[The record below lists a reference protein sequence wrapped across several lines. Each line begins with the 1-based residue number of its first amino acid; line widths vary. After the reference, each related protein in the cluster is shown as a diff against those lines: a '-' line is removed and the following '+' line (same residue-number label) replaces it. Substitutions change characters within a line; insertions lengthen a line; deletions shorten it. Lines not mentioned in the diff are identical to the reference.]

1 MVKERT
7 KNATR
12 NMIFGILQRMY
23 HMLVPFFMRTAMI
36 YFMGVQYVGLNSLFT
51 SILQVL
57 NLAELGVGS
66 AMVYSMYKP
75 IAEDDKDTICALMRL
90 YKIYYRD
97 FIKTYINKD
106 ECFLDDEVNSLL
118 GIEKLTNFELR
129 DPYKKLN
136 ELNRLARTKSASLIT
151 GVLSYNGLLVG
162 IQMNYL
168 KNYTTLKEISTRI
181 EDSKLVIY
189 LNKVYELVCNLL
201 MENIVPTDVKED
213 NILINEETNDVV
225 LIDLDGSE
233 TIYGPDN
240 YLIDFPYNLDIINNN
255 FDKMVNRLKIK
266 KGLSRILKLT

>member
-1 MVKERT
+1 MQVIEISKD
-7 KNATR
+7 KFLSYLLNP
-12 NMIFGILQRMY
+12 NPIFQGQFGKI
-23 HMLVPFFMRTAMI
+23 
-36 YFMGVQYVGLNSLFT
+36 
-51 SILQVL
+51 VL
-57 NLAELGVGS
+57 DNN
-66 AMVYSMYKP
+66 K
-75 IAEDDKDTICALMRL
+75 L

-118 GIEKLTNFELR
+118 EIEKLTNLELR
-129 DPYKKLN
+129 NPYKKLN
-136 ELNRLARTKSASLIT
+136 ELNRLARTKSPNLIT

-168 KNYTTLKEISTRI
+168 KNYITLKEISTRV

-213 NILINEETNDVV
+213 NILVNEETNDVV

-266 KGLSRILKLT
+266 KGLSRILKLTWN

>member
-1 MVKERT
+1 MQVIEISKD
-7 KNATR
+7 KFLSYLLNP
-12 NMIFGILQRMY
+12 NPIFQGQFGKI
-23 HMLVPFFMRTAMI
+23 
-36 YFMGVQYVGLNSLFT
+36 
-51 SILQVL
+51 VL
-57 NLAELGVGS
+57 DNN
-66 AMVYSMYKP
+66 K
-75 IAEDDKDTICALMRL
+75 L

-118 GIEKLTNFELR
+118 EIEKLTNFELR

-151 GVLSYNGLLVG
+151 GVLSYKGLLVG

-168 KNYTTLKEISTRI
+168 KNYTTLKEISTRV

-201 MENIVPTDVKED
+201 MENIVLTDVKED
-213 NILINEETNDVV
+213 NILVNEETNDVV

>member
-1 MVKERT
+1 MQVIEISKD
-7 KNATR
+7 KFLSYLLNP
-12 NMIFGILQRMY
+12 NPIFQGQFGKI
-23 HMLVPFFMRTAMI
+23 
-36 YFMGVQYVGLNSLFT
+36 
-51 SILQVL
+51 VL
-57 NLAELGVGS
+57 DNN
-66 AMVYSMYKP
+66 K
-75 IAEDDKDTICALMRL
+75 L

-118 GIEKLTNFELR
+118 EIEKLTNFELR

-136 ELNRLARTKSASLIT
+136 ELNRLARTKLASLIT

-168 KNYTTLKEISTRI
+168 KNYTTLKEISTRV

-189 LNKVYELVCNLL
+189 LNKAYEIVYDLL
-201 MENIVPTDVKED
+201 KENIVPTDVKED
-213 NILINEETNDVV
+213 NILVNEETNDVV

-255 FDKMVNRLKIK
+255 FDKMVNHLKIK

>member
-1 MVKERT
+1 MQVIEISKD
-7 KNATR
+7 KFLSYLLNP
-12 NMIFGILQRMY
+12 NPIFQGQFGKI
-23 HMLVPFFMRTAMI
+23 
-36 YFMGVQYVGLNSLFT
+36 
-51 SILQVL
+51 VL
-57 NLAELGVGS
+57 DNN
-66 AMVYSMYKP
+66 K
-75 IAEDDKDTICALMRL
+75 L

-118 GIEKLTNFELR
+118 EIEKLTNFELR
-129 DPYKKLN
+129 NPYKKLN

-168 KNYTTLKEISTRI
+168 KNYTTLKEISTRV

-189 LNKVYELVCNLL
+189 LNKAYEIVYDLL
-201 MENIVPTDVKED
+201 KENIVPTDVKED
-213 NILINEETNDVV
+213 NILVNEETNNVV

>member
-1 MVKERT
+1 MQVIEISKD
-7 KNATR
+7 KFLSYLLNP
-12 NMIFGILQRMY
+12 NPIFQGQFGKI
-23 HMLVPFFMRTAMI
+23 
-36 YFMGVQYVGLNSLFT
+36 
-51 SILQVL
+51 VL
-57 NLAELGVGS
+57 DNN
-66 AMVYSMYKP
+66 K
-75 IAEDDKDTICALMRL
+75 L

-266 KGLSRILKLT
+266 KGLSRILKLTWN

>member
-1 MVKERT
+1 MQVIEISKD
-7 KNATR
+7 KFLSYLLNP
-12 NMIFGILQRMY
+12 NPIFQGQFGKI
-23 HMLVPFFMRTAMI
+23 
-36 YFMGVQYVGLNSLFT
+36 
-51 SILQVL
+51 VL
-57 NLAELGVGS
+57 DNN
-66 AMVYSMYKP
+66 K
-75 IAEDDKDTICALMRL
+75 L

-118 GIEKLTNFELR
+118 EIEKLTNFELR
-129 DPYKKLN
+129 NPYKKLN
-136 ELNRLARTKSASLIT
+136 ELNRLARTKSDSLIT

-168 KNYTTLKEISTRI
+168 KNYTTLKEISTRV

-189 LNKVYELVCNLL
+189 LNKAYEIVYDLL
-201 MENIVPTDVKED
+201 KKNIVPTDVKED
-213 NILINEETNDVV
+213 NILVNEETNDVV

>member
-1 MVKERT
+1 MQVIEISKD
-7 KNATR
+7 KFLSYLLNP
-12 NMIFGILQRMY
+12 NPIFQGQFGKI
-23 HMLVPFFMRTAMI
+23 
-36 YFMGVQYVGLNSLFT
+36 
-51 SILQVL
+51 VL
-57 NLAELGVGS
+57 DNN
-66 AMVYSMYKP
+66 K
-75 IAEDDKDTICALMRL
+75 L

-118 GIEKLTNFELR
+118 EIEKLTNFELR

-136 ELNRLARTKSASLIT
+136 ELNRLARTKLASLIT
-151 GVLSYNGLLVG
+151 GVLSYKGLLVG

-168 KNYTTLKEISTRI
+168 KNYTTLKEISTRV

>member
-1 MVKERT
+1 MQVIEISKD
-7 KNATR
+7 KFLSYLLNP
-12 NMIFGILQRMY
+12 NPIFQGQFGKI
-23 HMLVPFFMRTAMI
+23 
-36 YFMGVQYVGLNSLFT
+36 
-51 SILQVL
+51 VL
-57 NLAELGVGS
+57 DNN
-66 AMVYSMYKP
+66 K
-75 IAEDDKDTICALMRL
+75 L

-118 GIEKLTNFELR
+118 EIEKLTNFELR
-129 DPYKKLN
+129 NPYKKLN

-168 KNYTTLKEISTRI
+168 KNYTTLKEISTRV
-181 EDSKLVIY
+181 EDSKLDIY

-201 MENIVPTDVKED
+201 MENIVLTDVKED
-213 NILINEETNDVV
+213 NILVNEETNDVV

>member
-1 MVKERT
+1 MQVIEISKD
-7 KNATR
+7 KFLSYLLNP
-12 NMIFGILQRMY
+12 NPIFQGQFGKI
-23 HMLVPFFMRTAMI
+23 
-36 YFMGVQYVGLNSLFT
+36 
-51 SILQVL
+51 VL
-57 NLAELGVGS
+57 DNN
-66 AMVYSMYKP
+66 K
-75 IAEDDKDTICALMRL
+75 L

-118 GIEKLTNFELR
+118 EIEKLTNFELR
-129 DPYKKLN
+129 NPYKKLN
-136 ELNRLARTKSASLIT
+136 ELNRLARTKLASLIT
-151 GVLSYNGLLVG
+151 GVLSYKGLLVG

-168 KNYTTLKEISTRI
+168 KNYITLKEISTRV

-213 NILINEETNDVV
+213 NILINEETKDVV

-233 TIYGPDN
+233 TIYGPDH
-240 YLIDFPYNLDIINNN
+240 YLMDFPYNLDIINNS

>member
-1 MVKERT
+1 MQVIEISKD
-7 KNATR
+7 KFLSYLLNP
-12 NMIFGILQRMY
+12 NPIFQGQFGKI
-23 HMLVPFFMRTAMI
+23 
-36 YFMGVQYVGLNSLFT
+36 
-51 SILQVL
+51 VL
-57 NLAELGVGS
+57 DNN
-66 AMVYSMYKP
+66 K
-75 IAEDDKDTICALMRL
+75 L

-118 GIEKLTNFELR
+118 EIEKLTNFELR
-129 DPYKKLN
+129 NPYKKLN
-136 ELNRLARTKSASLIT
+136 ELNRLAGTKSPNLIT

-168 KNYTTLKEISTRI
+168 KNYITLKEISTRV

-213 NILINEETNDVV
+213 SILVNEETNDVV

-255 FDKMVNRLKIK
+255 FDKMVNHLKIK

>member
-1 MVKERT
+1 MQVIEISKD
-7 KNATR
+7 KFLSYLLNP
-12 NMIFGILQRMY
+12 NPIFQGQFGKI
-23 HMLVPFFMRTAMI
+23 
-36 YFMGVQYVGLNSLFT
+36 
-51 SILQVL
+51 VL
-57 NLAELGVGS
+57 DNN
-66 AMVYSMYKP
+66 K
-75 IAEDDKDTICALMRL
+75 L

-106 ECFLDDEVNSLL
+106 ECFLNDEVNSLL
-118 GIEKLTNFELR
+118 EIEKLTNFELR
-129 DPYKKLN
+129 NPYKKLN

-168 KNYTTLKEISTRI
+168 KNYTTLKEISTRV

-189 LNKVYELVCNLL
+189 LNKVYELVYDLL
-201 MENIVPTDVKED
+201 KENIVPTDVKEY

>member
-1 MVKERT
+1 MQVIEISKD
-7 KNATR
+7 KFLSYLLNP
-12 NMIFGILQRMY
+12 NPIFQGQFGKI
-23 HMLVPFFMRTAMI
+23 
-36 YFMGVQYVGLNSLFT
+36 
-51 SILQVL
+51 VL
-57 NLAELGVGS
+57 DNN
-66 AMVYSMYKP
+66 K
-75 IAEDDKDTICALMRL
+75 L

-118 GIEKLTNFELR
+118 EIEKLTNFELR

-136 ELNRLARTKSASLIT
+136 ELNRLARTKLASLIT
-151 GVLSYNGLLVG
+151 GVLSYKGLLVG
-162 IQMNYL
+162 IQMKYL
-168 KNYTTLKEISTRI
+168 KNYTTLKEISTRV

-213 NILINEETNDVV
+213 NILVNEETKDVV

>member
-1 MVKERT
+1 MQVIEISKD
-7 KNATR
+7 KFLSYLLNP
-12 NMIFGILQRMY
+12 NPIFQGQFGKI
-23 HMLVPFFMRTAMI
+23 
-36 YFMGVQYVGLNSLFT
+36 
-51 SILQVL
+51 VL
-57 NLAELGVGS
+57 DNN
-66 AMVYSMYKP
+66 K
-75 IAEDDKDTICALMRL
+75 L

-118 GIEKLTNFELR
+118 EIEKLTNFELR
-129 DPYKKLN
+129 NPYKKLN

-168 KNYTTLKEISTRI
+168 KNYTTLKEISTRV

-189 LNKVYELVCNLL
+189 LNKAYEIVYDLL
-201 MENIVPTDVKED
+201 KENIVPTDVKED
-213 NILINEETNDVV
+213 NILVNEETNDVV

>member
-1 MVKERT
+1 MQVIEISKD
-7 KNATR
+7 KFLSYLLNP
-12 NMIFGILQRMY
+12 NPIFQGQFGKI
-23 HMLVPFFMRTAMI
+23 
-36 YFMGVQYVGLNSLFT
+36 
-51 SILQVL
+51 VL
-57 NLAELGVGS
+57 DNN
-66 AMVYSMYKP
+66 K
-75 IAEDDKDTICALMRL
+75 L

-118 GIEKLTNFELR
+118 EIEKLTNFELR
-129 DPYKKLN
+129 NPYKKLN
-136 ELNRLARTKSASLIT
+136 ELNRLARTKSPNLIT

-168 KNYTTLKEISTRI
+168 KNYTTLKEISTRV
-181 EDSKLVIY
+181 EVSKLVIY
-189 LNKVYELVCNLL
+189 LNKAYEIVYDLL
-201 MENIVPTDVKED
+201 KENIVPTDVKED
-213 NILINEETNDVV
+213 NILVNEETNDVV

-266 KGLSRILKLT
+266 KGLFRILKLT

>member
-1 MVKERT
+1 MQVIEISKD
-7 KNATR
+7 KFLSYLLNP
-12 NMIFGILQRMY
+12 NPIFQGQFGKI
-23 HMLVPFFMRTAMI
+23 
-36 YFMGVQYVGLNSLFT
+36 
-51 SILQVL
+51 VL
-57 NLAELGVGS
+57 DNN
-66 AMVYSMYKP
+66 K
-75 IAEDDKDTICALMRL
+75 L

-118 GIEKLTNFELR
+118 EIEKLTNFELR
-129 DPYKKLN
+129 NPYKKLN
-136 ELNRLARTKSASLIT
+136 ELNRLARTKSPNLIT

-168 KNYTTLKEISTRI
+168 KNYTTLKEISTRV

-189 LNKVYELVCNLL
+189 LNKVYELVYDLL
-201 MENIVPTDVKED
+201 KENIVPTDVKED
-213 NILINEETNDVV
+213 NILVNEETNDVV

>member
-1 MVKERT
+1 MQVIEISKD
-7 KNATR
+7 KFLSYLLNP
-12 NMIFGILQRMY
+12 NPIFQGQFGKI
-23 HMLVPFFMRTAMI
+23 
-36 YFMGVQYVGLNSLFT
+36 
-51 SILQVL
+51 VL
-57 NLAELGVGS
+57 DNN
-66 AMVYSMYKP
+66 K
-75 IAEDDKDTICALMRL
+75 L

-106 ECFLDDEVNSLL
+106 ECFLDDEVNGLL
-118 GIEKLTNFELR
+118 EIEKLTNFELR
-129 DPYKKLN
+129 DPYKKLK
-136 ELNRLARTKSASLIT
+136 ELSRLTSTKSASLIT
-151 GVLSYNGLLVG
+151 GVLSYKGLLVG

-168 KNYTTLKEISTRI
+168 KDYITLKEISTRV
-181 EDSKLVIY
+181 EDSKLDIY

-213 NILINEETNDVV
+213 NILVNEETNDVA
-225 LIDLDGSE
+225 LIDLDGIE

>member
-1 MVKERT
+1 MQVIEISKD
-7 KNATR
+7 KFLSYLLNP
-12 NMIFGILQRMY
+12 NPIFQGQFGKI
-23 HMLVPFFMRTAMI
+23 
-36 YFMGVQYVGLNSLFT
+36 
-51 SILQVL
+51 VL
-57 NLAELGVGS
+57 DNN
-66 AMVYSMYKP
+66 K
-75 IAEDDKDTICALMRL
+75 L

-118 GIEKLTNFELR
+118 EIEKLTNFELR

-136 ELNRLARTKSASLIT
+136 ELNRLARTKLASLIT
-151 GVLSYNGLLVG
+151 GVLSYKGLLVG
-162 IQMNYL
+162 IQMKYL
-168 KNYTTLKEISTRI
+168 KNYTTLKEISTRV

-213 NILINEETNDVV
+213 NILVNEETNDVV

>member
-1 MVKERT
+1 MQVIEISKD
-7 KNATR
+7 KFLSYLLNP
-12 NMIFGILQRMY
+12 NPIFQGQFGKI
-23 HMLVPFFMRTAMI
+23 
-36 YFMGVQYVGLNSLFT
+36 
-51 SILQVL
+51 VL
-57 NLAELGVGS
+57 DNN
-66 AMVYSMYKP
+66 K
-75 IAEDDKDTICALMRL
+75 L

-118 GIEKLTNFELR
+118 EIEKLTNFELR

-136 ELNRLARTKSASLIT
+136 ELNRLARTKLASLIT
-151 GVLSYNGLLVG
+151 GVLSYKGLLVG
-162 IQMNYL
+162 IQMKYL
-168 KNYTTLKEISTRI
+168 KNYTTLKEISTRV

-213 NILINEETNDVV
+213 NILVNEETNDVA
-225 LIDLDGSE
+225 LIDLDGIE

>member
-1 MVKERT
+1 MQVIEISKD
-7 KNATR
+7 KFLSYLLNP
-12 NMIFGILQRMY
+12 NPIFQGQFGKI
-23 HMLVPFFMRTAMI
+23 
-36 YFMGVQYVGLNSLFT
+36 
-51 SILQVL
+51 VL
-57 NLAELGVGS
+57 DNN
-66 AMVYSMYKP
+66 K
-75 IAEDDKDTICALMRL
+75 L

-118 GIEKLTNFELR
+118 EIEKLTNFELR
-129 DPYKKLN
+129 NPYKKLN

-168 KNYTTLKEISTRI
+168 KNYTTLKEISTRV

-189 LNKVYELVCNLL
+189 LNKAYEIVYDLL
-201 MENIVPTDVKED
+201 KKNIVPTDVKED
-213 NILINEETNDVV
+213 NILVNEETNDVV

-266 KGLSRILKLT
+266 KGLSRILKLTWN

>member
-1 MVKERT
+1 MQVIEISKD
-7 KNATR
+7 KFLSYLLNP
-12 NMIFGILQRMY
+12 NPIFQGQFGKI
-23 HMLVPFFMRTAMI
+23 
-36 YFMGVQYVGLNSLFT
+36 
-51 SILQVL
+51 VL
-57 NLAELGVGS
+57 DNN
-66 AMVYSMYKP
+66 K
-75 IAEDDKDTICALMRL
+75 L

-118 GIEKLTNFELR
+118 EIEKLTNFELR
-129 DPYKKLN
+129 NPYKKLN
-136 ELNRLARTKSASLIT
+136 ELNRLAGTKSPNLIT

-168 KNYTTLKEISTRI
+168 KNYITLKEISTMV

-213 NILINEETNDVV
+213 NILVNEETNDVV

>member
-1 MVKERT
+1 MQVIEISKD
-7 KNATR
+7 KFLSYLLNP
-12 NMIFGILQRMY
+12 NPIFQGQFGKI
-23 HMLVPFFMRTAMI
+23 
-36 YFMGVQYVGLNSLFT
+36 
-51 SILQVL
+51 VL
-57 NLAELGVGS
+57 DNN
-66 AMVYSMYKP
+66 K
-75 IAEDDKDTICALMRL
+75 L

-118 GIEKLTNFELR
+118 EIEKLTNFELR
-129 DPYKKLN
+129 NPYKKLN

-168 KNYTTLKEISTRI
+168 KNYTTLKEISTRV

-189 LNKVYELVCNLL
+189 LNKAYEIVYDLL
-201 MENIVPTDVKED
+201 KKNIVPTDVKED
-213 NILINEETNDVV
+213 NILVNEETNDVV

>member
-1 MVKERT
+1 MQVIEISKD
-7 KNATR
+7 KFLSYLLNP
-12 NMIFGILQRMY
+12 NPIFQGQFGKI
-23 HMLVPFFMRTAMI
+23 
-36 YFMGVQYVGLNSLFT
+36 
-51 SILQVL
+51 VL
-57 NLAELGVGS
+57 DNN
-66 AMVYSMYKP
+66 K
-75 IAEDDKDTICALMRL
+75 L

-118 GIEKLTNFELR
+118 EIEKLTNFELR

-136 ELNRLARTKSASLIT
+136 ELNRLASIKSASLIT

-168 KNYTTLKEISTRI
+168 KNYTTLKEISTRV

-189 LNKVYELVCNLL
+189 LNKAYEIVYDLL

-213 NILINEETNDVV
+213 NILVNEETKDVV
-225 LIDLDGSE
+225 LIDLDGIE

>member
-1 MVKERT
+1 MQVIEISKD
-7 KNATR
+7 KFLSYLLNP
-12 NMIFGILQRMY
+12 NPIFQGQFGKI
-23 HMLVPFFMRTAMI
+23 
-36 YFMGVQYVGLNSLFT
+36 
-51 SILQVL
+51 VL
-57 NLAELGVGS
+57 DNN
-66 AMVYSMYKP
+66 K
-75 IAEDDKDTICALMRL
+75 L

-118 GIEKLTNFELR
+118 EIEKLTNFELR

-136 ELNRLARTKSASLIT
+136 ELNRLARTKLASLIT

-168 KNYTTLKEISTRI
+168 KNYTTLKEISTRV

-189 LNKVYELVCNLL
+189 LNKAYEIVYDLL

-213 NILINEETNDVV
+213 NILVNEETKDVV

>member
-1 MVKERT
+1 MQVIEISKD
-7 KNATR
+7 KFLSYLLNP
-12 NMIFGILQRMY
+12 NPIFQGQFGKI
-23 HMLVPFFMRTAMI
+23 
-36 YFMGVQYVGLNSLFT
+36 
-51 SILQVL
+51 VL
-57 NLAELGVGS
+57 DNN
-66 AMVYSMYKP
+66 K
-75 IAEDDKDTICALMRL
+75 L

-118 GIEKLTNFELR
+118 EIEKLTNFELR
-129 DPYKKLN
+129 NPYKKLN

-151 GVLSYNGLLVG
+151 GVLSYKGLLVG

-168 KNYTTLKEISTRI
+168 KNYITLKEISTRV

-233 TIYGPDN
+233 TIYGSDN

>member
-1 MVKERT
+1 MQVIEISKD
-7 KNATR
+7 KFLSYLLNP
-12 NMIFGILQRMY
+12 NPIFQGQFGKI
-23 HMLVPFFMRTAMI
+23 
-36 YFMGVQYVGLNSLFT
+36 
-51 SILQVL
+51 VL
-57 NLAELGVGS
+57 DNN
-66 AMVYSMYKP
+66 K
-75 IAEDDKDTICALMRL
+75 L
-90 YKIYYRD
+90 YKTYYRD

-118 GIEKLTNFELR
+118 EIEKLTNFELR
-129 DPYKKLN
+129 DPYKKLK

-168 KNYTTLKEISTRI
+168 KNYTTLKEISTRV

-189 LNKVYELVCNLL
+189 LNKAYEIVYDLL

-213 NILINEETNDVV
+213 NILVNEETNDVV

-266 KGLSRILKLT
+266 KGLSRILKLTWN

>member
-1 MVKERT
+1 MQVIEISKD
-7 KNATR
+7 KFLSYLLNP
-12 NMIFGILQRMY
+12 NPIFQGQFGKI
-23 HMLVPFFMRTAMI
+23 
-36 YFMGVQYVGLNSLFT
+36 
-51 SILQVL
+51 VL
-57 NLAELGVGS
+57 DNN
-66 AMVYSMYKP
+66 K
-75 IAEDDKDTICALMRL
+75 L

-97 FIKTYINKD
+97 LIKTYINKD

-118 GIEKLTNFELR
+118 EIEKLTNFELR
-129 DPYKKLN
+129 NPYKKLN
-136 ELNRLARTKSASLIT
+136 ELNRLARTKLPNLIT
-151 GVLSYNGLLVG
+151 GVLSYKGLLVG

-168 KNYTTLKEISTRI
+168 KNYTTLKEISTRV

-213 NILINEETNDVV
+213 NILVNEETNNVV

>member
-1 MVKERT
+1 MQVIEISKD
-7 KNATR
+7 KFLSYLLNP
-12 NMIFGILQRMY
+12 NPIFQGQFGKI
-23 HMLVPFFMRTAMI
+23 
-36 YFMGVQYVGLNSLFT
+36 
-51 SILQVL
+51 VL
-57 NLAELGVGS
+57 DNN
-66 AMVYSMYKP
+66 K
-75 IAEDDKDTICALMRL
+75 L

-118 GIEKLTNFELR
+118 EIEKLTNFELR

-151 GVLSYNGLLVG
+151 GVLSYKGLLVG

-168 KNYTTLKEISTRI
+168 KNYTTLKEISTRV
-181 EDSKLVIY
+181 EDSKLDIY

-213 NILINEETNDVV
+213 NILVNEETNDVV

>member
-1 MVKERT
+1 MQVIEISKD
-7 KNATR
+7 KFLSYLLNP
-12 NMIFGILQRMY
+12 NPIFQGQFGKI
-23 HMLVPFFMRTAMI
+23 
-36 YFMGVQYVGLNSLFT
+36 
-51 SILQVL
+51 VL
-57 NLAELGVGS
+57 DNN
-66 AMVYSMYKP
+66 K
-75 IAEDDKDTICALMRL
+75 L

-118 GIEKLTNFELR
+118 EIEKLTNFELR

-168 KNYTTLKEISTRI
+168 KNYTTLKEISTRV

-213 NILINEETNDVV
+213 NILVNEETNDVV

-266 KGLSRILKLT
+266 KGLSRILKLTWN

>member
-1 MVKERT
+1 MQVIEISKD
-7 KNATR
+7 KFLSYLLNP
-12 NMIFGILQRMY
+12 NPIFQGQFGKI
-23 HMLVPFFMRTAMI
+23 
-36 YFMGVQYVGLNSLFT
+36 
-51 SILQVL
+51 VL
-57 NLAELGVGS
+57 DNN
-66 AMVYSMYKP
+66 K
-75 IAEDDKDTICALMRL
+75 L

-118 GIEKLTNFELR
+118 EIEKLTNFELR

-168 KNYTTLKEISTRI
+168 KNYTTLKEISTRV

-189 LNKVYELVCNLL
+189 LNKAYEIVYDLL
-201 MENIVPTDVKED
+201 KENIVPTDVKED
-213 NILINEETNDVV
+213 NILVNEETNDVV

>member
-1 MVKERT
+1 MQVIEISKD
-7 KNATR
+7 KFLSYLLNP
-12 NMIFGILQRMY
+12 NPIFQGQFGKI
-23 HMLVPFFMRTAMI
+23 
-36 YFMGVQYVGLNSLFT
+36 
-51 SILQVL
+51 VL
-57 NLAELGVGS
+57 DNN
-66 AMVYSMYKP
+66 K
-75 IAEDDKDTICALMRL
+75 L

-118 GIEKLTNFELR
+118 EIEKLTNFELR
-129 DPYKKLN
+129 NPYKKLN

-168 KNYTTLKEISTRI
+168 KNYTTLKEISTRV

-201 MENIVPTDVKED
+201 MENIVLTDVKED
-213 NILINEETNDVV
+213 NILVNEETNDVV

>member
-1 MVKERT
+1 MQVIEISKD
-7 KNATR
+7 KFLSYLLNP
-12 NMIFGILQRMY
+12 NPIFQGQFGKI
-23 HMLVPFFMRTAMI
+23 
-36 YFMGVQYVGLNSLFT
+36 
-51 SILQVL
+51 VL
-57 NLAELGVGS
+57 DNN
-66 AMVYSMYKP
+66 K
-75 IAEDDKDTICALMRL
+75 L

-118 GIEKLTNFELR
+118 EIEKLTNFELR

-168 KNYTTLKEISTRI
+168 KNYTTLKEISTRV

>member
-1 MVKERT
+1 MQVIEISKD
-7 KNATR
+7 KFLSYLLNP
-12 NMIFGILQRMY
+12 NPIFQGQFGKI
-23 HMLVPFFMRTAMI
+23 
-36 YFMGVQYVGLNSLFT
+36 
-51 SILQVL
+51 VL
-57 NLAELGVGS
+57 DNN
-66 AMVYSMYKP
+66 K
-75 IAEDDKDTICALMRL
+75 L

-118 GIEKLTNFELR
+118 EIEKLTNFELR
-129 DPYKKLN
+129 NPYKKLN

-168 KNYTTLKEISTRI
+168 KNYTTLKEISTRV

-189 LNKVYELVCNLL
+189 LNKVYELACNLL

>member
-1 MVKERT
+1 MQVIEISKD
-7 KNATR
+7 KFLSYLLNP
-12 NMIFGILQRMY
+12 NPIFQGQFGKI
-23 HMLVPFFMRTAMI
+23 
-36 YFMGVQYVGLNSLFT
+36 
-51 SILQVL
+51 VL
-57 NLAELGVGS
+57 DNN
-66 AMVYSMYKP
+66 K
-75 IAEDDKDTICALMRL
+75 L

-118 GIEKLTNFELR
+118 EIEKLTNFELR

-136 ELNRLARTKSASLIT
+136 ELNRLARTKLARLIT

-168 KNYTTLKEISTRI
+168 KNYTTLKEISTRV

-233 TIYGPDN
+233 TIYGADN

>member
-1 MVKERT
+1 MQVIEISKD
-7 KNATR
+7 KFLSYLLNP
-12 NMIFGILQRMY
+12 NPIFQGQFGKI
-23 HMLVPFFMRTAMI
+23 
-36 YFMGVQYVGLNSLFT
+36 
-51 SILQVL
+51 VL
-57 NLAELGVGS
+57 DNN
-66 AMVYSMYKP
+66 K
-75 IAEDDKDTICALMRL
+75 L

-118 GIEKLTNFELR
+118 EIEKLTNFELGN
-129 DPYKKLN
+129 PYKKLN
-136 ELNRLARTKSASLIT
+136 ELNRLARTKLASLIT

-168 KNYTTLKEISTRI
+168 KNYTTLKEISTRV

-213 NILINEETNDVV
+213 NILVNEETKDVV

-266 KGLSRILKLT
+266 KGLSRILKLTWN